1 MVRLVRRLSSAAS
14 WAAVCGADGAAE
26 LVERTEELSIAGA
39 GFLPQQQQQHAA
51 GFVFLPQR

>member
-39 GFLPQQQQQHAA
+39 GFCHSSSSTR
-51 GFVFLPQR
+51 GVRLPQR